1 MKTIQEA
8 AQAALDCQDA
18 CNLSGV
24 VFSFAKAM
32 QIICDEAN
40 AKGYGTA
47 WKNEHPIVLLFVDKL
62 GSLCHVQDAITHSRA
77 YDSCKR
83 LAEGV

>member
-1 MKTIQEA
+1 MRTIQDA
-8 AQAALDCQDA
+8 AQTALDCQDA

-24 VFSFAKAM
+24 VFAFARAM

-47 WKNEHPIVLLFVDKL
+47 WKNEHPIVILFVDKL
-62 GSLCHVQDAITHSRA
+62 ADLSRA
-77 YDSCKR
+77 RLMNLKAYASCMK
-83 LAEGV
+83 LAKGVPL